1 MTQNDRSQTVRLTTA
16 TKKRLE
22 AVRDLLEEAIQEQ
35 FSEGLAPGVRSP
47 KISQSYTIGAAL
59 DMLAGVVADRIEVYP
74 AGAVQHLMAES
85 GRMIANGRRWAS
97 IPPASSSRTASPGF
111 TGRRP
116 IQLRS
121 WLTFPARQQRRERR
135 WLRREA

>member
-35 FSEGLAPGVRSP
+35 FNEGLAPGVRSP

-85 GRMIANGRRWAS
+85 GRMIANGVLSALGEHTARVELQDGKPWLHR
-97 IPPASSSRTASPGF
+97 PPADPVEILVDLPGAAAAAG
-111 TGRRP
+111 TP
-116 IQLRS
+116 M
-121 WLTFPARQQRRERR
+121 A
-135 WLRREA
+135 EA

>member
-74 AGAVQHLMAES
+74 AGAVGLLMGES
-85 GRMIANGRRWAS
+85 GRLVGNGVLSAMGEHTARVELQDGKPWLIR
-97 IPPASSSRTASPGF
+97 PPADPIEILIEFPNAAAAA
-111 TGRRP
+111 RP
-116 IQLRS
+116 
-121 WLTFPARQQRRERR
+121 PMA
-135 WLRREA
+135 EA